1 MNPTPFTPSVVRLEV
16 WRPSPVTLEG
26 ALLIANVLFVA
37 LGALTLVAGLAVLL
51 LNRAMDRA
59 KDREIAHLRIEAA
72 AAKATA
78 AGQLAVMESRLV
90 DWLGSRAPTDAEP
103 AVAQPAP
110 PNIPLAVPP
119 GAGSRPS
126 PPTPLR
132 GDPFF
137 SPAPAPAPA
146 SDAVFAPRHLTPAQK
161 QRMEAILRLAPA
173 IIMITTDGH
182 AEPEAFADELQAIF
196 TVAGWHVDRALYAS
210 LDRPLAPL
218 SANLKSSP
226 IDVAVRGAFAASGLP
241 LTARD
246 PVDARADRE
255 IFVGSQGSHG

>member
-1 MNPTPFTPSVVRLEV
+1 
-16 WRPSPVTLEG
+16 VTLEG
-26 ALLIANVLFVA
+26 ALLLANVLFVA

-51 LNRAMDRA
+51 LSRAMDRA

-78 AGQLAVMESRLV
+78 AGQLAMMESHMV
-90 DWLGSRAPTDAEP
+90 DWLGARAPTNAAPAEP
-103 AVAQPAP
+103 PPAAS
-110 PNIPLAVPP
+110 NIPLAVPP
-119 GAGSRPS
+119 GATSRPS
-126 PPTPLR
+126 APTPLPADR
-132 GDPFF
+132 FF
-137 SPAPAPAPA
+137 SPATEPAPS
-146 SDAVFAPRHLTPAQK
+146 SDVVFAPRHLTAAQK

-218 SANLKSSP
+218 SANLKSTP
-226 IDVAVRGAFAASGLP
+226 IDVAVRGAFAASGLH

-246 PVDARADRE
+246 PIDARADRE
-255 IFVGSQGSHG
+255 IFVGSQGPHG

>member
-1 MNPTPFTPSVVRLEV
+1 VS
-16 WRPSPVTLEG
+16 LEG
-26 ALLIANVLFVA
+26 ALLLANVLFVA

-51 LNRAMDRA
+51 LSRALDRA

-78 AGQLAVMESRLV
+78 AGQLSVMESRLV
-90 DWLGSRAPTDAEP
+90 DWLGARAPTDAAP
-103 AVAQPAP
+103 AAPAAA

-119 GAGSRPS
+119 GAASGPRA
-126 PPTPLR
+126 PTPPATPLGER
-132 GDPFF
+132 FL
-137 SPAPAPAPA
+137 SPAPNPAPA
-146 SDAVFAPRHLTPAQK
+146 SEAVFAPRHLTAAQK

-182 AEPEAFADELQAIF
+182 AEPEAFADEIQAVF
-196 TVAGWHVDRALYAS
+196 TLAGWHVDRALYAS

-218 SANLKSSP
+218 SANLKSTP

-246 PVDARADRE
+246 PIDAREDRE
-255 IFVGSQGSHG
+255 IFIGSQGAHG

>member
-1 MNPTPFTPSVVRLEV
+1 
-16 WRPSPVTLEG
+16 VTLEG
-26 ALLIANVLFVA
+26 ALLLANVLFIA

-78 AGQLAVMESRLV
+78 AGQMSVMESRMV
-90 DWLGSRAPTDAEP
+90 DWLGARAPSDAEP
-103 AVAQPAP
+103 PAGRP
-110 PNIPLAVPP
+110 AAPNIPLAVPP
-119 GAGSRPS
+119 SAASRPS
-126 PPTPLR
+126 PPTPLPA
-132 GDPFF
+132 DQFF
-137 SPAPAPAPA
+137 SPAPAPTAA
-146 SDAVFAPRHLTPAQK
+146 SDAVFAPRHLTAAQK
-161 QRMEAILRLAPA
+161 QRMEAILRLAPS

-196 TVAGWHVDRALYAS
+196 TLAGWHVDRALYAS

-218 SANLKSSP
+218 SANLKSTP
-226 IDVAVRGAFAASGLP
+226 IDVAVRGAFAASGLH

-246 PVDARADRE
+246 PIDARADRE
-255 IFVGSQGSHG
+255 IFVGSQGPHG

>member
-1 MNPTPFTPSVVRLEV
+1 M
-16 WRPSPVTLEG
+16 TLEG

-51 LNRAMDRA
+51 LSRAMDRA

-90 DWLGSRAPTDAEP
+90 NWLGVRAPAESDAATPSLPAPPVPLAAPPSASPRASAPVALHGGEVLSPAAEP
-103 AVAQPAP
+103 APAAE
-110 PNIPLAVPP
+110 AV
-119 GAGSRPS
+119 
-126 PPTPLR
+126 
-132 GDPFF
+132 
-137 SPAPAPAPA
+137 
-146 SDAVFAPRHLTPAQK
+146 VAPRHLSAAQK

-173 IIMITTDGH
+173 MIMITTDGH
-182 AEPEAFADELQAIF
+182 AEPEAFADDLQSVFAA
-196 TVAGWHVDRALYAS
+196 AGWHVDRALYAS

-218 SANLKSSP
+218 SANLKSTP

-241 LTARD
+241 LSARD
-246 PVDARADRE
+246 PLDAKVDRE
-255 IFVGSQGSHG
+255 IFVGSAGPRG